1 MLENIFDCE
10 NSVQK
15 FQDILKN
22 VADANDCIAIIN
34 IPNKVDMEEYFNSK
48 YAFPVL
54 NSFNNFLNF
63 YSTEFVN
70 VHKRDLEK
78 IILQDNKRLNRF
90 CYDCENCKG
99 CVECIDCKNCN
110 GCIDLIQSKDCKKC
124 EDCLRCSTC
133 SNSIVC
139 NDCDF
144 CDECYNCNNCK
155 TCLKCRNC
163 KNCVESMNLRGAENI
178 DDTVV

>member
-63 YSTEFVN
+63 YSTEFV
-70 VHKRDLEK
+70 
-78 IILQDNKRLNRF
+78 
-90 CYDCENCKG
+90 
-99 CVECIDCKNCN
+99 
-110 GCIDLIQSKDCKKC
+110 
-124 EDCLRCSTC
+124 
-133 SNSIVC
+133 
-139 NDCDF
+139 
-144 CDECYNCNNCK
+144 
-155 TCLKCRNC
+155 
-163 KNCVESMNLRGAENI
+163 
-178 DDTVV
+178 